1 MHRKVHSKKKQ
12 GDKMG
17 VFDVPARF
25 LMEAVS
31 KDLKEKKTVTQP
43 DFAPFVKTGAQAD
56 RAPHD
61 PDWYY
66 TRCASILYR
75 VLKDGPVGTESLRT
89 HYGGRKNR
97 GAKPH
102 KHYKAGGK
110 IIRLALQQL
119 EKAALL
125 KKAEKGGRTITPK
138 GQKYLNDMSR
148 IAMQAANAYVKKP
161 RVYKKTSK
169 ADSDIRDA
177 LRRGKKDSDEQP
189 RTDGKKKKEGKE

>member
-1 MHRKVHSKKKQ
+1 
-12 GDKMG
+12 MG

-31 KDLKEKKTVTQP
+31 KDLKEKKIVHEP
-43 DFAPFVKTGAQAD
+43 AFAPFVKTGAQAD
-56 RAPHD
+56 RAPQD
-61 PDWYY
+61 PDWFY
-66 TRCASILYR
+66 TRCASIMYR
-75 VLKDGPVGTESLRT
+75 VMKDGPLGTESLRT
-89 HYGGRKNR
+89 YYGGRKNR

-125 KKAEKGGRTITPK
+125 KKGEKGGRTVTPK

-148 IAMQAANAYVKKP
+148 IANEAAKVYVKKV
-161 RVYKKTSK
+161 RVYKKANK

-177 LRRGKKDSDEQP
+177 LRRDKSGNKEEVKRDD
-189 RTDGKKKKEGKE
+189 DAKNKKKKEGNE

>member
-1 MHRKVHSKKKQ
+1 
-12 GDKMG
+12 MG

-31 KDLKEKKTVTQP
+31 KDLKEKKTVVAP
-43 DFAPFVKTGAQAD
+43 AFAPFVKTGAQAD

-110 IIRLALQQL
+110 VIRLALQQL

-148 IAMQAANAYVKKP
+148 LAMEASNAYVRTP